1 VRWGGDV
8 PSLALAAERVREPTA
23 AVRVLLA
30 ADTGAVS
37 LTDSAGVLD
46 TLRATSGGA
55 TLEASDVVGT
65 VRARRGTYAASAT
78 PPAPADRRDVLV
90 LGRASWESKFVLAAL
105 TEAVPLE
112 GQAAGVATA
121 VRRAGAGRVLSIG
134 YDESWRWRMLGG
146 TSGLPA
152 HRAWWSRMVGL
163 VAPEHGARAVG
174 DVGDAAPAAALIDA

>member
-1 VRWGGDV
+1 APAQRAWLSALRRAGVTVRWRGDV

-105 TEAVPLE
+105 TEA
-112 GQAAGVATA
+112 GWR
-121 VRRAGAGRVLSIG
+121 VRAR
-134 YDESWRWRMLGG
+134 
-146 TSGLPA
+146 LPA
-152 HRAWWSRMVGL
+152 
-163 VAPEHGARAVG
+163 AP
-174 DVGDAAPAAALIDA
+174 